1 VLASGGSQRESAA
14 GFGRRL
20 AAAATGRA
28 GQGFGRGRGRSKP
41 DSETASKPASKAV
54 CQGVEERQAT
64 SRGERT
70 SNARQQP
77 FATSTSIWGNR
88 RLVCERVSVPDDLP
102 FAE

>member
-20 AAAATGRA
+20 AAAATGA
-28 GQGFGRGRGRSKP
+28 ETGQVRQEQARQ
-41 DSETASKPASKAV
+41 PASQQAKRCAKEWRRKA
-54 CQGVEERQAT
+54 GQAT

-77 FATSTSIWGNR
+77 FATSTSVWGNR
-88 RLVCERVSVPDDLP
+88 RLVCESVPDDLP

>member
-1 VLASGGSQRESAA
+1 
-14 GFGRRL
+14 
-20 AAAATGRA
+20 
-28 GQGFGRGRGRSKP
+28 
-41 DSETASKPASKAV
+41 V

>member
-1 VLASGGSQRESAA
+1 MLASGGSQRESAA

-28 GQGFGRGRGRSKP
+28 GLWARQEQARQQ
-41 DSETASKPASKAV
+41 TASEPASKAV

-88 RLVCERVSVPDDLP
+88 RLVCERECEC
-102 FAE
+102 AR